1 MPLPI
6 DQLISLVGAALILAA
21 FAANV
26 FEKLNNQSPA
36 YHVLNMLGA
45 GFLTYTAVVGSQWG
59 FILLEGVWTLV
70 SIYGLVRVLGRP
82 KSA

>member
-6 DQLISLVGAALILAA
+6 DQLISLLGAALILAA

-26 FEKLNNQSPA
+26 FEKLNNQSAA
-36 YHVLNMLGA
+36 YHWLNLVGA
-45 GFLTYTAVVGSQWG
+45 GCLTYTAIVGRQWG

-70 SIYGLVRVLGRP
+70 SVYGLVRLLRQP
-82 KSA
+82 AAS